1 MKKTEIWLL
10 IVNLILAIALGIY
23 ILPII
28 FDILREDGV
37 KKPMSFA
44 LEVIIFGLATCT
56 TLVILMIITLIL
68 NYLARLATK
77 KYNAGFRL
85 LLCCIIVIAL
95 AEIFPVTGQKKY
107 PFNSVSFI
115 LDLFCVTST
124 YFLSCL
130 VNFNFLEVEE

>member
-1 MKKTEIWLL
+1 MAFNCQFNIG
-10 IVNLILAIALGIY
+10 NSFGNIY
-23 ILPII
+23 SSNNIRHLK
-28 FDILREDGV
+28 GGWS

>member
-1 MKKTEIWLL
+1 MKKTEKWLL

-23 ILPII
+23 ILPIA
-28 FDILREDGV
+28 FDILMGGWS

-44 LEVIIFGLATCT
+44 SEVIIFGLATCT
-56 TLVILMIITLIL
+56 MLVIFMIITLIL

-85 LLCCIIVIAL
+85 LLCCIIVIAF
-95 AEIFPVTGQKKY
+95 AEIIPVTSQKKY

-124 YFLSCL
+124 YLLSCF
-130 VNFNFLEVEE
+130 VNFNFLEE